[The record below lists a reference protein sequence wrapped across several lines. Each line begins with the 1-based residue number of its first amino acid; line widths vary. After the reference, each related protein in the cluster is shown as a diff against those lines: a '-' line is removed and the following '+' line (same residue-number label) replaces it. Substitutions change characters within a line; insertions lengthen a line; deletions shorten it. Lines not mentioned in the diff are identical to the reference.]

1 MIQMRSKFAF
11 GMILLAI
18 AGCSEQQTGAAPGG
32 PGMPRGP
39 VEVAVLTL
47 KPQSVPRSV
56 ELPGR
61 VVALATAEIRPQ
73 VEGIVRNIAFKEGGN
88 VAKDDVLYE
97 IDARKFEAALTA
109 ADANYKKAQASL
121 TGAEATLERNRRLAD
136 TNAVS
141 IQTVEDA
148 RTALLEAEASA
159 EAAKADVDTARIN
172 LENTKIRAPI
182 SGMIGISTV
191 SVGALLTANQADA
204 LATIR
209 QVDPIHVDLVDSSAN
224 LLRIREQVSNGTL
237 GRGEAHEPTVTLTLE
252 NQKPYAEIG
261 TLALADMNVSQTT
274 GTFSIRARFANPDR
288 ILLPGMFVRARVNLG
303 VMPNVFLVP
312 QRAVTRNASG
322 MATAYFVSADGK
334 AEQRELVAEDT
345 SGNNWIVTSGVKEGD
360 RVVVDGLQK
369 ISPGASVT
377 TVDAKID
384 DNGVVEQ
391 DLGAGKPV
399 SAGAEVSK

>member
-1 MIQMRSKFAF
+1 M
-11 GMILLAI
+11 
-18 AGCSEQQTGAAPGG
+18 
-32 PGMPRGP
+32 
-39 VEVAVLTL
+39 
-47 KPQSVPRSV
+47 
-56 ELPGR
+56 
-61 VVALATAEIRPQ
+61 ALATAEIRPQ

-209 QVDPIHVDLVDSSAN
+209 QVDPIHVDLVDQQRQSSAD
-224 LLRIREQVSNGTL
+224 
-237 GRGEAHEPTVTLTLE
+237 P
-252 NQKPYAEIG
+252 
-261 TLALADMNVSQTT
+261 
-274 GTFSIRARFANPDR
+274 
-288 ILLPGMFVRARVNLG
+288 
-303 VMPNVFLVP
+303 
-312 QRAVTRNASG
+312 
-322 MATAYFVSADGK
+322 
-334 AEQRELVAEDT
+334 
-345 SGNNWIVTSGVKEGD
+345 
-360 RVVVDGLQK
+360 
-369 ISPGASVT
+369 
-377 TVDAKID
+377 
-384 DNGVVEQ
+384 
-391 DLGAGKPV
+391 
-399 SAGAEVSK
+399 